1 MKPKTDAPL
10 VPLILSGGSGT
21 RLWPMSRELTPK
33 QFLPL
38 VTRLSLLQETLQRAQ
53 SVGAFV
59 RRPIIVCNEAHRFLV
74 AEQARAISIEPQAI
88 VLEPAGRNT
97 APAVAAGALLAESFV
112 TDPLLLVLPA
122 DHVILDTAAFAAAV
136 TVAIAAARDGRLV
149 TFGVVPDK
157 PETGYGYIARGEDR
171 GGWYGVERFVEK
183 PDLRTAQGYVDSGRY
198 YWNSGMFL
206 FAASTFLRE
215 LAVHAP
221 AMVEPC
227 RRAVA
232 QAAVDADFT
241 RLGKAFLE
249 SPSSSIDYAV
259 MEKTERAAVVPLA
272 AGWSD
277 VGSWP
282 ALHDVL
288 PKDASGN
295 VAVGD
300 VLLEQCTRSYVASS
314 GRTVAAIG
322 LDEVVVIETPD
333 AVLVMARDNAQDVKK
348 IVETLKKRQP
358 R

>member
-1 MKPKTDAPL
+1 MKSKIDAPL
-10 VPLILSGGSGT
+10 IPLILSGGSGT

-38 VTRLSLLQETLQRAQ
+38 VTHLSLLQETLQRTH
-53 SVGAFV
+53 SIGPFV
-59 RRPIIVCNEAHRFLV
+59 QRPIIVCNEAHRFLV

-97 APAVAAGALLAESFV
+97 APAVAAGALLAESFA

-136 TVAIAAARDGRLV
+136 TAAIAAARDGRLV

-157 PETGYGYIARGEDR
+157 PETGYGYIARGEER
-171 GGWYGVERFVEK
+171 GGWHPVERFVEK

-221 AMVEPC
+221 AMVDPC

-232 QAAVDADFT
+232 EAAVDADFT

-322 LDEVVVIETPD
+322 LDAIVVIETAD

-348 IVETLKKRQP
+348 IVEALKKRQP

>member
-1 MKPKTDAPL
+1 
-10 VPLILSGGSGT
+10 
-21 RLWPMSRELTPK
+21 MSRELTPK

-38 VTRLSLLQETLQRAQ
+38 VSRSSLLQETLQRTHA
-53 SVGAFV
+53 VDAVV
-59 RRPIIVCNEAHRFLV
+59 RPLIVCNEAHRFLV
-74 AEQARAISIEPQAI
+74 AEQARAISIDPQAI

-97 APAVAAGALLAESFV
+97 APAIAVGALLAESFT

-136 TVAIAAARDGRLV
+136 AVATVAARDGCLV
-149 TFGVVPDK
+149 TFGIVPDR
-157 PETGYGYIARGEDR
+157 PETGYGYIARGKER
-171 GGWYGVERFVEK
+171 GGWYSVDRFVEK

-206 FAASTFLRE
+206 FAASAFLRE

-221 AMVEPC
+221 VIVEPC

-232 QAAVDADFT
+232 QATVDADFT
-241 RLGKAFLE
+241 RLGQAFLE

-259 MEKTERAAVVPLA
+259 MEKTERAAVVPLV

-322 LDEVVVIETPD
+322 LDEVIVIETAD
-333 AVLVMARDNAQDVKK
+333 AVLVMSRDNAQDVKK
-348 IVETLKKRQP
+348 IVEALKKRQP

>member
-1 MKPKTDAPL
+1 
-10 VPLILSGGSGT
+10 
-21 RLWPMSRELTPK
+21 MSQELTPK

-38 VTRLSLLQETLQRAQ
+38 VTHLSLLQETLQRAQ

-74 AEQARAISIEPQAI
+74 AEQARAISVEPQAI

-97 APAVAAGALLAESFV
+97 APAVGAGALLAESLAA
-112 TDPLLLVLPA
+112 DPLLLVLPA

-136 TVAIAAARDGRLV
+136 AVAIAAARDGRLV

-171 GGWYGVERFVEK
+171 GGWYAVERFVEK

-215 LAVHAP
+215 LSVHAP
-221 AMVEPC
+221 AMVDPC

-241 RLGKAFLE
+241 RLGQAFLE
-249 SPSSSIDYAV
+249 SPSNSIDYAV
-259 MEKTERAAVVPLA
+259 MEKTKRAAVVPLA

-282 ALHDVL
+282 ALHDLL

-295 VAVGD
+295 VTVGD
-300 VLLEQCTRSYVASS
+300 VVLEQCTRSYISSS
-314 GRTVAAIG
+314 GRTVAVVG
-322 LDEVVVIETPD
+322 LDDVVVIETAD
-333 AVLVMARDNAQDVKK
+333 AVLVMARDSAQDVKT
-348 IVETLKKRQP
+348 IVEALKQRQ
-358 R
+358 RG

>member
-1 MKPKTDAPL
+1 MKTKLDVAL

-38 VTRLSLLQETLQRAQ
+38 VTHLSLLQETLQRAQ
-53 SVGAFV
+53 GVGPFV

-74 AEQARAISIEPQAI
+74 AEQARAISVEPQAI

-97 APAVAAGALLAESFV
+97 APAVAAGALLAEAFA

-122 DHVILDTAAFAAAV
+122 DQVILDAAAFAAAV
-136 TVAIAAARDGRLV
+136 TVAIAAARAGRLV
-149 TFGVVPDK
+149 TFGVAPDK
-157 PETGYGYIARGEDR
+157 PETGFGYIARGENR
-171 GGWYGVERFVEK
+171 GGWFAVERFVEK
-183 PDLRTAQGYVDSGRY
+183 PDLRTAQSYVDSGRY

-215 LAVHAP
+215 LAIHAP
-221 AMVEPC
+221 AMVEPS

-232 QAAVDADFT
+232 EAAVDADFT

-288 PKDASGN
+288 PKDANGN

-322 LDEVVVIETPD
+322 LDEVVVIETAD
-333 AVLVMARDNAQDVKK
+333 AVLVMARDSAQDVKK
-348 IVETLKKRQP
+348 VVEALKKRQP

>member
-1 MKPKTDAPL
+1 MKGKTHAPL
-10 VPLILSGGSGT
+10 VPVILSGGSGT
-21 RLWPMSRELTPK
+21 RLWPMSRESTPK

-38 VTRLSLLQETLQRAQ
+38 VTELSLLQETLQRAR
-53 SVGAFV
+53 SVGSFV
-59 RRPIIVCNEAHRFLV
+59 ERPVIVCNEAHRFLV

-97 APAVAAGALLAESFV
+97 APAVAVGALLAQSSA

-122 DHVILDTAAFAAAV
+122 DHVILDAAAFAQAV
-136 TVAIAAARDGRLV
+136 KVAIKAALDGYLV

-171 GGWYGVERFVEK
+171 GGSYAVERFVEK
-183 PDLRTAQGYVDSGRY
+183 PDLRTAQEYVGSGRY

-221 AMVEPC
+221 AMVDPC
-227 RRAVA
+227 ERAVA
-232 QAAVDADFT
+232 TAAVDADFT

-259 MEKTERAAVVPLA
+259 MEKTERAAVVPLS

-288 PKDASGN
+288 PKDTGGN

-300 VLLEQCTRSYVASS
+300 VLLEQCTRSYVAST

-322 LDEVVVIETPD
+322 LDEVVVIETAD
-333 AVLVMARDNAQDVKK
+333 AVLVMARECAQDVKK
-348 IVETLKKRQP
+348 IVEALKKRGKG
-358 R
+358 

>member
-1 MKPKTDAPL
+1 MKSKIDAPL

-38 VTRLSLLQETLQRAQ
+38 VTSLSLLQETLRRAQ
-53 SVGAFV
+53 NVGAFV
-59 RRPIIVCNEAHRFLV
+59 HRPIIVCNEAHRFLV
-74 AEQARAISIEPQAI
+74 AEQARAISIEPQAV

-97 APAVAAGALLAESFV
+97 APAIAAGALLAESFA

-157 PETGYGYIARGEDR
+157 PETGYGYIARGEDG
-171 GGWYGVERFVEK
+171 GGWYAVERFVEK
-183 PDLRTAQGYVDSGRY
+183 PDSRTAQHYVDSGRY

-206 FAASTFLRE
+206 FAASTFLSE

-221 AMVEPC
+221 AMVDPC

-232 QAAVDADFT
+232 GAVVDADFT
-241 RLGKAFLE
+241 RLGQAFLE
-249 SPSSSIDYAV
+249 SPSNSIDYAV

-300 VLLEQCTRSYVASS
+300 VLLEQCSRSYVASS
-314 GRTVAAIG
+314 GRTVAVIG
-322 LDEVVVIETPD
+322 LDAVIVIETAD

-348 IVETLKKRQP
+348 IVEALKKRQP

>member
-1 MKPKTDAPL
+1 MKTKIDAPL

-38 VTRLSLLQETLQRAQ
+38 VTHLSLLQETLRRAQ
-53 SVGAFV
+53 SLGAFV
-59 RRPIIVCNEAHRFLV
+59 QRPIIVCNEAHRFLV
-74 AEQARAISIEPQAI
+74 AEQARAISIEPRAI

-97 APAVAAGALLAESFV
+97 APAVAAGALLAESFA

-122 DHVILDTAAFAAAV
+122 DHVILDTAAFAAAI
-136 TVAIAAARDGRLV
+136 TAAIAAAREGRLV

-157 PETGYGYIARGEDR
+157 PETGYGYIARGEDH
-171 GGWYGVERFVEK
+171 GGWHSVERFVEK

-215 LAVHAP
+215 LAGHAP
-221 AMVEPC
+221 AMVDPC

-232 QAAVDADFT
+232 GAAVDADFT
-241 RLGKAFLE
+241 RLGQAFLE
-249 SPSSSIDYAV
+249 SPSNSIDYAV

-314 GRTVAAIG
+314 GRTVAVIG
-322 LDEVVVIETPD
+322 LDAVVVIETAD
-333 AVLVMARDNAQDVKK
+333 AVLVMARDNAQDVTKVVK
-348 IVETLKKRQP
+348 ALQKRRP

>member
-1 MKPKTDAPL
+1 MKSKIDAPL

-38 VTRLSLLQETLQRAQ
+38 VTDLSLLQETLRRAQ
-53 SVGAFV
+53 SLGAFV
-59 RRPIIVCNEAHRFLV
+59 QRPIIVCNEAHRFLV
-74 AEQARAISIEPQAI
+74 AEQARAISIEPRAI

-97 APAVAAGALLAESFV
+97 APAVAVGALIAESFA

-122 DHVILDTAAFAAAV
+122 DHVILDTAAFASAV
-136 TVAIAAARDGRLV
+136 TAAIAAARDGRLV

-157 PETGYGYIARGEDR
+157 PETGYGYVARGEDR
-171 GGWYGVERFVEK
+171 GGWHPVERFVEK

-215 LAVHAP
+215 LAGHAP
-221 AMVEPC
+221 AMVDPC
-227 RRAVA
+227 RRALA

-241 RLGKAFLE
+241 RLGQAFLE
-249 SPSSSIDYAV
+249 SPSNSIDYAV

-295 VAVGD
+295 VVVGD
-300 VLLEQCTRSYVASS
+300 VLLEQCTRSYVVSS

-322 LDEVVVIETPD
+322 LDAVVVIETAD

-348 IVETLKKRQP
+348 IVEALKKRQP

>member
-1 MKPKTDAPL
+1 MKPKNDPAL

-21 RLWPMSRELTPK
+21 RLWPMSRESTPK

-53 SVGAFV
+53 SIGPFV
-59 RRPIIVCNEAHRFLV
+59 TRPLIICNEAHRFLV
-74 AEQARAISIEPQAI
+74 AEQARAISIEPLAI

-97 APAVAAGALLAESFV
+97 APAVAAGAWLADSLAN
-112 TDPLLLVLPA
+112 DPLLLVLPA
-122 DHVILDTAAFAAAV
+122 DHVILDAAAFAAAV
-136 TVAIAAARDGRLV
+136 GVAMAAARAGHLV

-171 GGWYGVERFVEK
+171 GGWYEVERFVEK
-183 PDLRTAQGYVDSGRY
+183 PDLRTAQAYVDSGRY

-221 AMVEPC
+221 DMVDPT

-232 QAAVDADFT
+232 RALVESDFT
-241 RLGKAFLE
+241 RLDAAFLE

-259 MEKTERAAVVPLA
+259 MEKTDRAAVVPLA

-288 PKDASGN
+288 QKDTNGN

-322 LDEVVVIETPD
+322 LDDVVIIETAD
-333 AVLVMARDNAQDVKK
+333 AVLVMARENAQDVKK
-348 IVETLKKRQP
+348 IVDALKKRQP

>member
-1 MKPKTDAPL
+1 
-10 VPLILSGGSGT
+10 
-21 RLWPMSRELTPK
+21 MSRESTPK

-38 VTRLSLLQETLQRAQ
+38 VTELSLLQETLQRAQ
-53 SVGAFV
+53 SIGPFV
-59 RRPIIVCNEAHRFLV
+59 TRPLIICNEAHRFLV
-74 AEQARAISIEPQAI
+74 AEQSRAISIDPLAI

-97 APAVAAGALLAESFV
+97 APAVAAGALLAESL
-112 TDPLLLVLPA
+112 TNDRCA
-122 DHVILDTAAFAAAV
+122 SCCRGSRDTRCAFAAAV
-136 TVAIAAARDGRLV
+136 AVAMAAARAGHLV

-183 PDLRTAQGYVDSGRY
+183 PDLRTAQAYVDSGRY

-221 AMVEPC
+221 AMVDPS

-232 QAAVDADFT
+232 RATVDGDFT
-241 RLGKAFLE
+241 RLGAAFLE
-249 SPSSSIDYAV
+249 SPSNSIDYAV

-288 PKDASGN
+288 QKDTNGN

-322 LDEVVVIETPD
+322 LDDVVIIETAD

-348 IVETLKKRQP
+348 IVDALKKREP

>member
-1 MKPKTDAPL
+1 MKRKTDAPL
-10 VPLILSGGSGT
+10 VPVILSGGSGT
-21 RLWPMSRELTPK
+21 RLWPMSRVETPK

-38 VTRLSLLQETLQRAQ
+38 VTRFSLLQETLQRARG
-53 SVGAFV
+53 VGSFV
-59 RRPIIVCNEAHRFLV
+59 QRPIIVCNEAHRFLV

-97 APAVAAGALLAESFV
+97 APAVAAGALLAASSSQ
-112 TDPLLLVLPA
+112 DPLLLVLPA
-122 DHVILDTAAFAAAV
+122 DHVLLDAAAFAAAV
-136 TVAIAAARDGRLV
+136 KVGIDAARDGHLV

-171 GGWYGVERFVEK
+171 GGWFGVERFVEK
-183 PDLRTAQGYVDSGRY
+183 PDLRTAQSYVDSGRY

-206 FAASTFLRE
+206 FSASAFLRE
-215 LAVHAP
+215 LEAHSP
-221 AMVEPC
+221 TMVGPC

-232 QAAVDADFT
+232 EATVDADFT
-241 RLGKAFLE
+241 RLSAAFLE
-249 SPSSSIDYAV
+249 SPSNSIDYAV
-259 MEKTERAAVVPLA
+259 MEKTERAAVVPLS

-288 PKDASGN
+288 PKDADGN

-300 VLLEQCTRSYVASS
+300 VLLERCTRSYFAASS
-314 GRTVAAIG
+314 RTVAAIG
-322 LDEVVVIETPD
+322 LDEVVVVETKD
-333 AVLVMARDNAQDVKK
+333 AVLVMAREQAQDVKK
-348 IVETLKKRQP
+348 IVEALKKREQ